1 MIGVVVVDDDDND
14 VLSVDGDFPGY
25 DYAVITIVSHCIICF
40 NFYGVTY
47 FVTVVVSVVDVDF
60 PMTLLLLVVVRMLL

>member
-1 MIGVVVVDDDDND
+1 MIGFVVVIVDDDGD
-14 VLSVDGDFPGY
+14 VVSVDGDFPGY

-47 FVTVVVSVVDVDF
+47 FVTVVVSVDVDF
-60 PMTLLLLVVVRMLL
+60 PMTLLLLVVVLMLL